1 MGKYNHDMKELTPA
15 ELTEWKRIVTDI
27 LREFHGICRE
37 HGLRYFACGGTAIG
51 AVRHQGIIPWDDD
64 IDVSMPRP
72 DYDRFIALCSSRDM
86 GNYELATP
94 RNTENYPLPFVKLCR
109 KDTTLIEESDTP
121 CILGVF
127 IDIFPL
133 DGTSTDIN
141 EAATLKKKYNR
152 LWNKLEAISTRNT
165 FAEYISLLKTPH
177 EWGRFA
183 VKTAG
188 FFFRPQLRNILLK
201 KLDSISYS
209 HPFETAENVIVYGG
223 SYGEREIM
231 PKSFCMGDDILMP
244 FEGIEINMPS
254 GYKEYLTRIYGN
266 YMQLPPKEKQVSH
279 HLHAVVDLKRR
290 MPKKE
295 ALSLL

>member
-1 MGKYNHDMKELTPA
+1 MKELTA
-15 ELTEWKRIVTDI
+15 EELKEWQNIILDI
-27 LREFHGICRE
+27 QRELHSICKE

-72 DYDRFIALCSSRDM
+72 DYDRFVEICSKRDM
-86 GNYELATP
+86 GNYELVSP
-94 RNTENYPLPFVKLCR
+94 RTTENYPLPFMKLCR
-109 KDTTLIEESDTP
+109 RDTTLIEEHDTP

-133 DGTSTDIN
+133 DGTSADIA
-141 EAATLKKKYNR
+141 EATALKRRYNR

-165 FAEYISLLKTPH
+165 FLEYISLLKQPH

-183 VKTAG
+183 VKTLG
-188 FFFRPQLRNILLK
+188 YFFNAQLRAFLLNQ
-201 KLDSISYS
+201 LDKISYS
-209 HPFETAENVIVYGG
+209 HPFDEAENVIVYGG

-231 PKSFCMGDDILMP
+231 PKSFCAGADIEMP
-244 FEGIEINMPS
+244 FCHQTIMMPS
-254 GYKEYLTRIYGN
+254 GYKTYLTRIYGN

-279 HLHAVVDLKRR
+279 HFHAVVDMHKRLT
-290 MPKKE
+290 KKE
-295 ALSLL
+295 ALSLLKK